1 MRTLL
6 LPLGLAALLLSPL
19 VAQAQPATTPLSHV
33 LRLTLEQAQDLAAT
47 RSFELAAAQRE
58 IDASDGGVQQAG
70 ARRNP
75 ELNATVEDTRSATRT
90 TTTTLGFPLELG
102 GKRAARVSAA
112 ERSRDLARA
121 QLAQARAQVRAGV
134 ISSYFAT
141 VVAQERVK
149 LASDSADLAARAA
162 DVVGKRVTA
171 GKTSPVD
178 STRARVDAAN
188 AQLELADARAELN
201 SARQTL
207 ATTWG
212 ATSPHFDAVDGD
224 VDSVPARA
232 PAADLLQQVETAPSL
247 VSSRIE
253 IDRRMAVV
261 DVERSK
267 AVPDLV
273 VSAGVKRDNELGRTQ
288 AVIGL
293 SIPLPLFDRN
303 QGGVYEASRRAEK
316 SRDDYA
322 ATRVR
327 LIAEVSQ
334 AATQLATA
342 HASLRIIREAVL
354 PAAQQ
359 AYDASTTGFEAGKF
373 GFLDVIDAQRS
384 LLQARARYLN
394 TLSSAWQ
401 AATAIDRLLGR

>member
-19 VAQAQPATTPLSHV
+19 VARAQPATTPLSHV
-33 LRLTLEQAQDLAAT
+33 PRLTLEQAQDLAAT
-47 RSFELAAAQRE
+47 RSFELAAALRE
-58 IDASDGGVQQAG
+58 VDASGGGVQQAG

-102 GKRAARVSAA
+102 GKRAARVNAA

-121 QLAQARAQVRAGV
+121 QLAQAKAKVRAGV

-141 VVAQERVK
+141 VVAQERVR

-178 STRARVDAAN
+178 ATRARVDAAN

-212 ATSPHFDAVDGD
+212 ATSPHFDGVDGD
-224 VDSVPARA
+224 IGSVPARA
-232 PAADLLQQVETAPSL
+232 PAADLLQQVETSPSL

-261 DVERSK
+261 GVERSK

-288 AVIGL
+288 AVIGI

-303 QGGVYEASRRAEK
+303 QGAVYEASRRAEK
-316 SRDDYA
+316 SQDDYA
-322 ATRVR
+322 ETRVR
-327 LIAEVSQ
+327 LIAEVNQ
-334 AATQLATA
+334 AATQLAAA

-373 GFLDVIDAQRS
+373 GFLDVIDSQRS

>member
-1 MRTLL
+1 MRNLL

-19 VAQAQPATTPLSHV
+19 VAPAQPATTPISHV
-33 LRLTLEQAQDLAAT
+33 PRLTLEQAQDLAAA

-58 IDASDGGVQQAG
+58 LDASGGGVRQAG
-70 ARRNP
+70 ALRNP

-102 GKRAARVSAA
+102 GKRVARVSAA
-112 ERSRDLARA
+112 ERFRDLARA
-121 QLAQARAQVRAGV
+121 QLAEARAKVRAGV
-134 ISSYFAT
+134 ISAYFST

-149 LASDSADLAARAA
+149 LADDSADLATRAA

-178 STRARVDAAN
+178 ATRARVDSAN
-188 AQLELADARAELN
+188 AQLELADARAELH
-201 SARQTL
+201 SAKQAL

-224 VDSVPARA
+224 IGLAPARA
-232 PAADLLQQVETAPSL
+232 SVADLLQQVEAAPALISG
-247 VSSRIE
+247 RIE
-253 IDRRMAVV
+253 IDRRKALVG
-261 DVERSK
+261 VERSK

-273 VSAGVKRDNELGRTQ
+273 VTAGVKRDNELGRTQ
-288 AVIGL
+288 AVIGI

-303 QGGVYEASRRAEK
+303 QGAVYEASQRAEK
-316 SRDDYA
+316 AQDEYE

-327 LIAEVSQ
+327 LIAEVNQ
-334 AATQLATA
+334 AATRLATA
-342 HASLRIIREAVL
+342 QTSLQTIGETVL

-373 GFLDVIDAQRS
+373 GFLDVIDSQRS

-401 AATAIDRLLGR
+401 AATAIDRVLGR

>member
-1 MRTLL
+1 MRNLL

-19 VAQAQPATTPLSHV
+19 IAPAQPATTTLSHV
-33 LRLTLEQAQDLAAT
+33 PRLTLGQAQDLAAT
-47 RSFELAAAQRE
+47 RSFELAAAQHE
-58 IDASDGGVQQAG
+58 VDASDGGVQQAG

-102 GKRAARVSAA
+102 GKRAARLGAA

-121 QLAQARAQVRAGV
+121 QLAEARAKVRAGV
-134 ISSYFAT
+134 VSAYFST

-178 STRARVDAAN
+178 ATRARVDAAN
-188 AQLELADARAELN
+188 AQLELADARAELH
-201 SARQTL
+201 SAKQTL

-212 ATSPHFDAVDGD
+212 ATAPHFDEVDGD
-224 VDSVPARA
+224 IGSVPFRT
-232 PAADLLQQVETAPSL
+232 PVADLLQQVEASPSL

-253 IDRRMAVV
+253 IDRRKAAVG
-261 DVERSK
+261 VEQSK

-273 VSAGVKRDNELGRTQ
+273 VNAGVKRDNELGRTQ
-288 AVIGL
+288 AVIGV

-303 QGGVYEASRRAEK
+303 QGAVHEAARRAEK
-316 SRDDYA
+316 AEDDYA

-327 LIAEVSQ
+327 LIAEVNQ
-334 AATQLATA
+334 AVARLATA
-342 HASLRIIREAVL
+342 ETSLQTIREMVL

-359 AYDASTTGFEAGKF
+359 AYAASTTGFEAGKF
-373 GFLDVIDAQRS
+373 GFLDVIDSQRA

>member
-1 MRTLL
+1 MRNLL
-6 LPLGLAALLLSPL
+6 LPLGLAALLISPL
-19 VAQAQPATTPLSHV
+19 VAPAQPATTPLSHV
-33 LRLTLEQAQDLAAT
+33 PRLTLEAAQDLAAT
-47 RSFELAAAQRE
+47 RSFELAAAQHE
-58 IDASDGGVQQAG
+58 LDASDGGVQQAG
-70 ARRNP
+70 ALRNP
-75 ELNATVEDTRSATRT
+75 ELNVTVEGMRSAMRT
-90 TTTTLGFPLELG
+90 TTTTLGLPLELG

-121 QLAQARAQVRAGV
+121 LLAEARAKVRAGV
-134 ISSYFAT
+134 VSAYVAT
-141 VVAQERVK
+141 VVAQERVQ
-149 LASDSADLAARAA
+149 LAGDSAGLAARAA
-162 DVVGKRVTA
+162 DVVGRRVAA

-178 STRARVDAAN
+178 ATRARVDAAN
-188 AQLELADARAELN
+188 AQLELADARAELS
-201 SARQTL
+201 SARQAL

-224 VDSVPARA
+224 IDPAPARA
-232 PAADLLQQVETAPSL
+232 RAAELLQQVEAAPAL
-247 VSSRIE
+247 ASSRIE
-253 IDRRMAVV
+253 IDRRKADVG
-261 DVERSK
+261 VERSK

-273 VSAGVKRDNELGRTQ
+273 VSAGIKRDNEPGRTQ
-288 AVIGL
+288 AVIGI

-303 QGGVYEASRRAEK
+303 MGAVHEASRRAE
-316 SRDDYA
+316 RAQDDYE

-327 LIAEVSQ
+327 LIAEVNQ

-342 HASLRIIREAVL
+342 QTSLRTIRETVL

-359 AYDASTTGFEAGKF
+359 AYEASTTGFEAGKF

-401 AATAIDRLLGR
+401 ASTAIDRLLGR

>member
-1 MRTLL
+1 MRNIL
-6 LPLGLAALLLSPL
+6 LPIGLAALLLGPL
-19 VAQAQPATTPLSHV
+19 VAPAQPAATTLSYV
-33 LRLTLEQAQDLAAT
+33 PRLTLEQALDLGAT

-58 IDASDGGVQQAG
+58 VDASDGGVQQAG
-70 ARRNP
+70 TRRNP
-75 ELNATVEDTRSATRT
+75 ELNATVEDTRSATRS
-90 TTTTLGFPLELG
+90 TTTTLGFPIELG

-121 QLAQARAQVRAGV
+121 QLAEARARVRAGIV
-134 ISSYFAT
+134 LAYFST

-178 STRARVDAAN
+178 ATRARVDAAN
-188 AQLELADARAELN
+188 AQLELADARAELQ
-201 SARQTL
+201 SAKQTL
-207 ATTWG
+207 AAAWG
-212 ATSPHFDAVDGD
+212 ATSPHFEAVDGD
-224 VDSVPARA
+224 IGSVPVRA
-232 PAADLLQQVETAPSL
+232 PAADLLQQVETSPSL
-247 VSSRIE
+247 VSSRVE
-253 IDRRMAVV
+253 IDRRKAVV
-261 DVERSK
+261 SVEKSK

-273 VSAGVKRDNELGRTQ
+273 VNAGVKRDNELGRTQ
-288 AVIGL
+288 AVIGI

-303 QGGVYEASRRAEK
+303 QGAVHEASKRAEK
-316 SRDDYA
+316 AEDDYA

-327 LIAEVSQ
+327 LIAEVNQ

-342 HASLRIIREAVL
+342 QTSLQTIRETVL

-359 AYDASTTGFEAGKF
+359 AYAASTTGFEAGKF
-373 GFLDVIDAQRS
+373 GFLDVIDSQRS